1 MKVTKHAE
9 KRMSERLG
17 NIIGDPELQAR
28 IAFKK
33 GYTLPKNLKEI
44 YIKSIQ
50 NRPSIYKIWRN
61 CVFVY
66 NEKGNVLITVIK
78 YV

>member
-9 KRMSERLG
+9 KRMKERVD
-17 NIIGDPELQAR
+17 NIIVNPETQAI

-66 NEKGNVLITVIK
+66 NKKGNVLITVIK
-78 YV
+78 YG

>member
-9 KRMSERLG
+9 KRMKQRLN

-33 GYTLPKNLKEI
+33 GDTLPQNLKEI
-44 YIKSIQ
+44 YISSIQ
-50 NRPSIYKIWRN
+50 NRPSIYKIWKD
-61 CVFVY
+61 CIFVY
-66 NEKGNVLITVIK
+66 NKKGNVLITVIK
-78 YV
+78 YD